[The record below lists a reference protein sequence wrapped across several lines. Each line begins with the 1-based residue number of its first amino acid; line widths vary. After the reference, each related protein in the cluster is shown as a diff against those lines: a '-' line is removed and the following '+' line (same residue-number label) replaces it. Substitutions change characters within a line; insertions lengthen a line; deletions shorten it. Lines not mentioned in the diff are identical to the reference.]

1 MSEPRAV
8 VAGHGDYAVGI
19 VSAVQQITGRGDLL
33 IPISGAGRSAGEIE
47 ELIRST
53 MLERNVRVIFTDL
66 QAGSCSMA
74 ARRLMRGL
82 DDAVLVCGANLPALL
97 DFVMSDEIAPEQ
109 AAARALE
116 RGRGA
121 MMMVTPAV
129 TPAVAPGAAG
139 AAGAPG
145 APGAPPASGRGTT
158 P

>member
-8 VAGHGDYAVGI
+8 VAGHGDYAIGI
-19 VSAVQQITGRGDLL
+19 VSAVQQITGRGDAL

-47 ELIRST
+47 ELIRTT
-53 MLERNVRVIFTDL
+53 MLTRDVRVIFTDL

-74 ARRLMRGL
+74 ARRLMRGI
-82 DDAVLVCGANLPALL
+82 DGAVLICGANLPALL
-97 DFVMSDEIAPEQ
+97 DFVMSEELPPEQ

-121 MMMVTPAV
+121 MMLVTP
-129 TPAVAPGAAG
+129 
-139 AAGAPG
+139 
-145 APGAPPASGRGTT
+145 PPAAPAGPGTAGGTT

>member
-33 IPISGAGRSAGEIE
+33 VPISGAGRSAGDIE
-47 ELIRST
+47 EVIRST
-53 MLERNVRVIFTDL
+53 MLERNIRVIFTDL

-74 ARRLMRGL
+74 ARRLMRGF

-97 DFVMSDEIAPEQ
+97 DFVMAEDVPPRE

-121 MMMVTPAV
+121 MML
-129 TPAVAPGAAG
+129 VAP
-139 AAGAPG
+139 P
-145 APGAPPASGRGTT
+145 PDAPPPQPAGGKG

>member
-19 VSAVQQITGRGDLL
+19 VSAVQQITGRGELL
-33 IPISGAGRSAGEIE
+33 VPVSGAGRSAGEIE
-47 ELIRST
+47 EVIRRT
-53 MLERNVRVIFTDL
+53 MLERNIRVIFTDL

-97 DFVMSDEIAPEQ
+97 DFVMAEDLPPRE
-109 AAARALE
+109 AAARALD

-121 MMMVTPAV
+121 MMLVQPPAD
-129 TPAVAPGAAG
+129 GAA
-139 AAGAPG
+139 PK
-145 APGAPPASGRGTT
+145 PPAGPAS
-158 P
+158 